1 MRDQLSQPQDGSTT
15 PQAVNETQLYLDA
28 VGGEKKKRVY
38 GIGSSNSSYYPSSS
52 SSASSSAPHNAQLEL
67 QIKQLQDELH
77 QMRQQH
83 QEERSQMEQQ
93 QEEDRRAREQQQAEE
108 RTARQQQ
115 TRDEVTRLFNEQM
128 QQWKRSNPSFG
139 PGGDGSGVG

>member
-1 MRDQLSQPQDGSTT
+1 
-15 PQAVNETQLYLDA
+15 

-38 GIGSSNSSYYPSSS
+38 GIGSSNSSYYPGSS

-93 QEEDRRAREQQQAEE
+93 QEEERRTRE
-108 RTARQQQ
+108 QQ

-128 QQWKRSNPSFG
+128 QQWMRSNPRFG